1 MISRRRH
8 DEQGFALTSVLL
20 LTMMV
25 MLTAGMVLMPAL
37 TGRSASARSGGA
49 IKAANQAEAGIDL
62 AMAALNAT
70 IPAGSSDSLRPL
82 ATGFTA
88 SGANA
93 WTYSDAANDY
103 FFRKLFDGE
112 APQVTIRIP
121 STVPVPG
128 GAGVASDY
136 RIVEAKSTHLGAE
149 RRVEAIVHLQKNTI
163 ETMMNPF
170 PRAVTARGNLAL
182 AGNDTTLR
190 TDSYNSLLG
199 PYNPANPGHH
209 GGVHV
214 NGSIVDGGLY
224 RGNVSAVGTIH
235 PGAGVLGPGNTIS
248 SGADPEDIP
257 DAPPVPTVT
266 TAKTWA
272 SGDTLNPPPGTV
284 WNLGAV
290 SLAGNRTLN
299 LGPGTYVMSSLS
311 TSGNAQINIVGN
323 AQVKIFVTGQIDLT
337 GNGIVNT
344 SQKPTNLHLIATNP
358 TANVKIAGNGNFIG
372 GLQAPANNVTLAGNG
387 TVYGAVVGKNVTF
400 SGSSGQ
406 TMVHY
411 DEAFGTA
418 FATPVTSQRPVQYRT
433 LAINVK
439 DKG

>member
-1 MISRRRH
+1 MISRRRQA
-8 DEQGFALTSVLL
+8 EQGFALTSVLL

-25 MLTAGMVLMPAL
+25 MLTAGMVLMPSL

-62 AMAALNAT
+62 AIAALNAT
-70 IPAGSSDSLRPL
+70 IPAGSSDNLRPL

-88 SGANA
+88 SGANV

-103 FFRKLFDGE
+103 FFRKLFDGQ
-112 APQVTIRIP
+112 APHLTIRIP
-121 STVPVPG
+121 AMIPVPG
-128 GAGVASDY
+128 GAGVAGDY
-136 RIVEAKSTHLGAE
+136 RIVEAKSTYLGAE

-170 PRAVTARGNLAL
+170 PRAVTARGDLFLSGKDA
-182 AGNDTTLR
+182 TLR
-190 TDSYNSLLG
+190 TDSYNSALG
-199 PYNPANPGHH
+199 PYNAADPGHH

-214 NGSIVDGGLY
+214 NGSIRDGGVF
-224 RGNVSAVGTIH
+224 RGNVTAVGTIDL
-235 PGAGVLGPGNTIS
+235 GAGVLGPGNTLKSGVEPEEIPDPPPMPASTAKAWS
-248 SGADPEDIP
+248 SGN
-257 DAPPVPTVT
+257 
-266 TAKTWA
+266 
-272 SGDTLNPPPGTV
+272 TLNPPSGTV
-284 WNLGAV
+284 WDLGAV
-290 SLAGNRTLN
+290 SLSGKDSLN
-299 LGPGTYVMSSLS
+299 LGPGTYVMSSMS
-311 TSGNAQINIVGN
+311 TSGNARINIVGEG
-323 AQVKIFVTGQIDLT
+323 QVKIFVTGQIDLT

-358 TANVKIAGNGNFIG
+358 TANVNIAGNGDFIG

-400 SGSSGQ
+400 KGSSGQ

-418 FATPVTSQRPVQYRT
+418 FSTPVTSQRPVQYRT